1 MNNVVLSCKN
11 VSKKYTEF
19 KTDIAI
25 LEDVNLEIKKG
36 EKVAILGLS
45 GSGKTTLLNVLG
57 GLDKCS
63 AGEVYLM
70 GDRFDNQSVNKRA
83 KMRNKHLGFIYQ
95 LHHLLPEFTAVE
107 NVMIPLAITKK
118 YSKKESIK
126 LANEIL
132 TKVSLEHRAHHKP
145 AELSGGERQR
155 VAIAR
160 ALVTNPNCILADEP
174 TGNLDSQRSESIFA
188 LMQQLSDDFGTSFVI
203 VTHDEKLASRM
214 NKIYRLVD
222 GELELVEKSK

>member
-1 MNNVVLSCKN
+1 MNDVVLSCKN

-25 LEDVNLEIKKG
+25 LKDVNLEIKKG

-70 GDRFDNQSVNKRA
+70 GERFDNQSVNKRA

-95 LHHLLPEFTAVE
+95 LHHLLPEFTAIE

-118 YSKKESIK
+118 YTKKESIK

-132 TKVSLEHRAHHKP
+132 KKVGLDHRADHKP

-222 GELELVEKSK
+222 GELELVINSN

>member
-1 MNNVVLSCKN
+1 MSNIVLSCKN
-11 VSKKYTEF
+11 VSKSYTEF

-25 LEDVNLEIKKG
+25 LKSVNLEINKG

-63 AGEVYLM
+63 SGEVMLM
-70 GDRFDNQSVNKRA
+70 GERFDNQSVNKRA

-95 LHHLLPEFTAVE
+95 LHHLLPEFTAIE

-118 YSKKESIK
+118 YTKKESIK

-132 TKVSLEHRAHHKP
+132 TKVGLEHRAHHKP

-203 VTHDEKLASRM
+203 VTHDERLASRM

-222 GELELVEKSK
+222 GELELVEHTN

>member
-1 MNNVVLSCKN
+1 MSNIVLSCKN
-11 VSKKYTEF
+11 VSKSYTEF

-25 LEDVNLEIKKG
+25 LKNVNLEINKG

-63 AGEVYLM
+63 SGEVMLM
-70 GDRFDNQSVNKRA
+70 GERFDNQSVNKRA

-95 LHHLLPEFTAVE
+95 LHHLLPEFTAIE

-118 YSKKESIK
+118 YTKKESIK

-132 TKVSLEHRAHHKP
+132 TKVGLEHRADHKP

-203 VTHDEKLASRM
+203 VTHDEKLAGRM

-222 GELELVEKSK
+222 GELELVEHTN

>member
-1 MNNVVLSCKN
+1 MSNVVLSCKN
-11 VSKKYTEF
+11 VSKSYTEF

-25 LEDVNLEIKKG
+25 LKSVNLEINKG

-63 AGEVYLM
+63 SGEVMLM
-70 GDRFDNQSVNKRA
+70 GERFDNQSVNKRA

-95 LHHLLPEFTAVE
+95 LHHLLPEFTAIE

-118 YSKKESIK
+118 YTKKESIK

-132 TKVSLEHRAHHKP
+132 TKVGLEHRAHHKP

-203 VTHDEKLASRM
+203 VTHDERLASRM

-222 GELELVEKSK
+222 GELELVEHTN

>member
-1 MNNVVLSCKN
+1 MNDVVLSCKN

-25 LEDVNLEIKKG
+25 LKDTNLEIKKG

-45 GSGKTTLLNVLG
+45 GSGKTTLLNILG

-70 GDRFDNQSVNKRA
+70 GERFDNQSVNKRA
-83 KMRNKHLGFIYQ
+83 KMRNEHLGFIYQ
-95 LHHLLPEFTAVE
+95 LHHLLLEFSAIE

-118 YSKKESIK
+118 YSKKESIN

-132 TKVSLEHRAHHKP
+132 TKVGLKHRAHHKP

-174 TGNLDSQRSESIFA
+174 TGNLDNQRSENIFA
-188 LMQQLSDDFGTSFVI
+188 LMQQLSYDFGTSFVI

-214 NKIYRLVD
+214 NTIYRLVD
-222 GELELVEKSK
+222 GELELVEKSN

>member
-1 MNNVVLSCKN
+1 MSNIVLSCKN
-11 VSKKYTEF
+11 VSKSYTEF

-25 LEDVNLEIKKG
+25 LKSVNLEINKG

-63 AGEVYLM
+63 SGEVMLM
-70 GDRFDNQSVNKRA
+70 GERFDNQSVNKRA

-95 LHHLLPEFTAVE
+95 LHHLLPEFTAIE

-118 YSKKESIK
+118 YTKKESIK

-132 TKVSLEHRAHHKP
+132 TKVGLEHRADHKP

-222 GELELVEKSK
+222 GELELVEQAN

>member
-1 MNNVVLSCKN
+1 MSDVVLSCKN

-25 LEDVNLEIKKG
+25 LKDINLEINKG

-63 AGEVYLM
+63 SGEVTLM
-70 GDRFDNQSVNKRA
+70 NERFDNQSVNKRA
-83 KMRNKHLGFIYQ
+83 IMRNKHLGFIYQ
-95 LHHLLPEFTAVE
+95 LHHLLPEFTAIE

-118 YSKKESIK
+118 YGKKESIK
-126 LANEIL
+126 LATEIL
-132 TKVSLEHRAHHKP
+132 EKVGLAHRANHKP

-160 ALVTNPNCILADEP
+160 ALVTNPSCILADEP
-174 TGNLDSQRSESIFA
+174 TGNLDSERSESIFQ
-188 LMQQLSDDFGTSFVI
+188 LMQQLSEDFGTSFVI

-214 NKIYRLVD
+214 NKVYRLTD
-222 GELELVEKSK
+222 GELSQVQ

>member
-19 KTDIAI
+19 KTDITVLKNI
-25 LEDVNLEIKKG
+25 NLEIKKG

-45 GSGKTTLLNVLG
+45 GSGKTTLLNILG

-63 AGEVYLM
+63 SGEVILM
-70 GDRFDNQSVNKRA
+70 GERFDNKSANERA
-83 KMRNKHLGFIYQ
+83 KMRNKYLGFIYQ
-95 LHHLLPEFTAVE
+95 LHHLLPEFTAIE

-118 YSKKESIK
+118 YTKKESII
-126 LANEIL
+126 LAKDIL
-132 TKVSLEHRAHHKP
+132 KKVGLDNREDHKP

-160 ALVTNPNCILADEP
+160 ALVTKPSCILADEP
-174 TGNLDSQRSESIFA
+174 TGNLDSKRTESIFA
-188 LMQQLSDDFGTSFVI
+188 LMQQLSSDFGTSFVI
-203 VTHDEKLASRM
+203 VTHDENLAS
-214 NKIYRLVD
+214 KLDKVYRIID
-222 GELELVEKSK
+222 GELVLESGNN

>member
-1 MNNVVLSCKN
+1 MSNIVLSCKN
-11 VSKKYTEF
+11 VSKSYTEF

-25 LEDVNLEIKKG
+25 LKSVNLEINKG

-45 GSGKTTLLNVLG
+45 GSGKTTLLNILG
-57 GLDKCS
+57 GLDRCS
-63 AGEVYLM
+63 SGEVTLV
-70 GDRFDNQSVNKRA
+70 GERFDNQSVNKRA

-95 LHHLLPEFTAVE
+95 LHHLLPEFTAIE

-118 YSKKESIK
+118 YTKKESIK

-132 TKVSLEHRAHHKP
+132 TKVGLEHRAHHKP

-203 VTHDEKLASRM
+203 VTHDERLASRM

-222 GELELVEKSK
+222 GELELVEHTN

>member
-1 MNNVVLSCKN
+1 MSNIVLSCKN
-11 VSKKYTEF
+11 VSKSYTEF

-25 LEDVNLEIKKG
+25 LKSVNLEINKG

-63 AGEVYLM
+63 SGEVMLM
-70 GDRFDNQSVNKRA
+70 GERFDNQSVNKRA

-95 LHHLLPEFTAVE
+95 LHHLLPEFTAIE

-118 YSKKESIK
+118 YTKKESIK
-126 LANEIL
+126 LVNEIL
-132 TKVSLEHRAHHKP
+132 TKVGLEHRAHHKP

-203 VTHDEKLASRM
+203 VTHDERLASRM

-222 GELELVEKSK
+222 GELELVEHAS

>member
-1 MNNVVLSCKN
+1 MNDVVLSCKK

-25 LEDVNLEIKKG
+25 LKDTNLEIKKG

-70 GDRFDNQSVNKRA
+70 GERFDNQSVNKRA

-95 LHHLLPEFTAVE
+95 LHHLLLEFTAIE

-118 YSKKESIK
+118 YSKKESIN

-132 TKVSLEHRAHHKP
+132 TKVGLKHRAHHKP

-188 LMQQLSDDFGTSFVI
+188 LMQQLSDDFETSFVI

-214 NKIYRLVD
+214 NTIYRLVD
-222 GELELVEKSK
+222 GELELVEKSN

>member
-1 MNNVVLSCKN
+1 MSNIVLSCKN
-11 VSKKYTEF
+11 VSKSYTEF

-25 LEDVNLEIKKG
+25 LKNVNLEINKG

-63 AGEVYLM
+63 SGEVMLM
-70 GDRFDNQSVNKRA
+70 GERFDNQSVNKRA

-95 LHHLLPEFTAVE
+95 LHHLLPEFTAIE

-118 YSKKESIK
+118 YTKKESIK

-132 TKVSLEHRAHHKP
+132 TKVGLEHRADHKP

-203 VTHDEKLASRM
+203 VTHDEKLAGRM

-222 GELELVEKSK
+222 GELELVEQAN